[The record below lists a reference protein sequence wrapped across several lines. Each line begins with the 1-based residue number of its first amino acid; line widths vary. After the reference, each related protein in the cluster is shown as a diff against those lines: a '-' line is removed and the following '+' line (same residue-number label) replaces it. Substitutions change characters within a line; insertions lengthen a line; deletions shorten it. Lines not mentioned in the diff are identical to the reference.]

1 RQNACHYQKSL
12 PPHLDLPPP
21 GGAPSDPFGAGPTP
35 SPRAATS
42 SLALVAGPSSR
53 IGERL
58 PRDGNELPIEARRL
72 QSQLEHAEG
81 GIIADHAVRG
91 PGGTEREEAVPARAG
106 DDLDDAL
113 HQVQVAARVLR
124 REAFVV
130 VGMAVHDEI
139 GVGVIEVLQ
148 QWLYSRVPSDH
159 RRRRVERLVP
169 EGQRAGLG
177 VSCQIV
183 AQPRLLGAARSAA
196 DHATVA
202 VENDDVPSAEVE

>member
-1 RQNACHYQKSL
+1 GSL
-12 PPHLDLPPP
+12 R
-21 GGAPSDPFGAGPTP
+21 PFGAGPTP
-35 SPRAATS
+35 SSRAATS

-91 PGGTEREEAVPARAG
+91 PGGIEREEAVPARAG
-106 DDLDDAL
+106 DELDDAL

-130 VGMAVHDEI
+130 VGMAVHDKI
-139 GVGVIEVLQ
+139 GHAHNYERFAPQDASGNLDLVKGIIELI
-148 QWLYSRVPSDH
+148 
-159 RRRRVERLVP
+159 
-169 EGQRAGLG
+169 AGTGGDSLF
-177 VSCQIV
+177 
-183 AQPRLLGAARSAA
+183 PFNAARAPNS
-196 DHATVA
+196 VIG
-202 VENDDVPSAEVE
+202 NDSTFGVLKLTLQPTSFYWQFIPIAGQTFTDSGTRACH

>member
-1 RQNACHYQKSL
+1 SVSCHVVIGSVRDRNCAEQRQNARHYQKSL
-12 PPHLDLPPP
+12 SPHLDLPPP
-21 GGAPSDPFGAGPTP
+21 GGSLRPFFGAGPTP
-35 SPRAATS
+35 SSRAATS

-113 HQVQVAARVLR
+113 HRS
-124 REAFVV
+124 EE
-130 VGMAVHDEI
+130 HTSE
-139 GVGVIEVLQ
+139 LQ
-148 QWLYSRVPSDH
+148 S
-159 RRRRVERLVP
+159 
-169 EGQRAGLG
+169 
-177 VSCQIV
+177 
-183 AQPRLLGAARSAA
+183 
-196 DHATVA
+196 
-202 VENDDVPSAEVE
+202 